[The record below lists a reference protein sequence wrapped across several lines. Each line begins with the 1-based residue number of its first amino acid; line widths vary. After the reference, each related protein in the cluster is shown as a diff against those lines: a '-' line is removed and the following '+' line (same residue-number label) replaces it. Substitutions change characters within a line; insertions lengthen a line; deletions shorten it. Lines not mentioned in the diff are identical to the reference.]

1 MGPHRFRG
9 WGPTPSKTGAKVVH
23 IGPPALEILA
33 NIERLPDNPWV
44 IDGKITLPV
53 RATSPAEAS

>member
-1 MGPHRFRG
+1 VGPYTFQDRRQG
-9 WGPTPSKTGAKVVH
+9 RPYR
-23 IGPPALEILA
+23 PPALEILA